1 MPAQVIG
8 TIHRAPDVGFDSGAY
23 EIRGSVKNIGSP
35 NTPVFRRLRLHEQ
48 ISSRFIR
55 ETWSDSVTG
64 AYLFDNLR
72 LTTYYVVSFDH
83 TGTYNGVIKSDV
95 TPELPS

>member
-1 MPAQVIG
+1 MTLRAIG
-8 TIHRAPDVGFDSGAY
+8 TIHRAPDAGFDSGPY

-35 NTPVFRRLRLHEQ
+35 NIPVFRRLRLHEQ
-48 ISSRFIR
+48 VSSRFIK
-55 ETWSDSVTG
+55 ETWSNPITG
-64 AYLFDNLR
+64 EYLFDNLR

-95 TPELPS
+95 IPELPS